1 MALARG
7 AIVIEIP
14 VNGTASVYF
23 KEKEGSSGT
32 AESPTSSAGAAEKPA
47 SSSAE

>member
-23 KEKEGSSGT
+23 KDSESGKGGESAAPGT
-32 AESPTSSAGAAEKPA
+32 ASAAEKPPTSSAE
-47 SSSAE
+47 